1 VIRSPSPSSAS
12 RHARSKIQ
20 NPEVSSTEGSEENED
35 RDLRLRH
42 SFAIRHSSF
51 VILLIRVVG
60 EIRGQKFKKS
70 KKSIDT
76 LLRT

>member
-1 VIRSPSPSSAS
+1 VSCAVKNSETRG
-12 RHARSKIQ
+12 Q
-20 NPEVSSTEGSEENED
+20 FSSTEGSEQNED
-35 RDLRLRH
+35 CDLRLRH

-51 VILLIRVVG
+51 VIFLIGVVG
-60 EIRGQKFKKS
+60 EIRGQKLKKI

>member
-1 VIRSPSPSSAS
+1 VRL
-12 RHARSKIQ
+12 KIQ
-20 NPEVSSTEGSEENED
+20 KPEVSSTEGSEENED
-35 RDLRLRH
+35 CDLRLRH
-42 SFAIRHSSF
+42 SFAIRHSGF

-60 EIRGQKFKKS
+60 EIRGQKLKKI